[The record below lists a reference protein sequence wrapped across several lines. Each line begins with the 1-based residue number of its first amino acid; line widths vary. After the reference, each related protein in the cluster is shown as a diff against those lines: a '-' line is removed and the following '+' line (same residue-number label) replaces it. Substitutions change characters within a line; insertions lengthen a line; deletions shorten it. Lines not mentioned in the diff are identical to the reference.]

1 MSWAWRRGEA
11 SSQWHQG
18 LVQKVVSLNTIAIRS
33 REIALVIG
41 ALMHVRPNV
50 FNCLWRYL
58 CGEPSQLSVW
68 NVISKSI
75 TRGMLLAPNWFLQVR
90 IPGETLQWNHPN
102 DWYKLFCQYTAAAIL
117 SPTSYTFFQ
126 LHSWSPAN
134 FLDIIDTLLPVGD
147 QITVHKCISSSLL
160 VLCSESPCSSP
171 YLLQSLANAWWS
183 TIWFGWWIHDDS
195 YWIAQGD
202 KGLRLACTNLVLAWS
217 SIMRQ

>member
-50 FNCLWRYL
+50 FTCLWRYL

-102 DWYKLFCQYTAAAIL
+102 DCSVSYKLFCQYTAAAIL
-117 SPTSYTFFQ
+117 PPTSYTFFQ

-147 QITVHKCISSSLL
+147 QTTVQKRIQFTTSSLFWI
-160 VLCSESPCSSP
+160 
-171 YLLQSLANAWWS
+171 SLPLPLFVAIIGKC
-183 TIWFGWWIHDDS
+183 TVVKPFGLDGGFTMIH
-195 YWIAQGD
+195 IE
-202 KGLRLACTNLVLAWS
+202 
-217 SIMRQ
+217 